1 MTKWQEQLK
10 KRAENGD
17 QAADDILFETDGMDE
32 NQLARYLAE
41 NDSRVRGVLQ
51 MKSLAEKDADPELAK
66 EYGEMLNK
74 GLSMGSGEGREDL
87 YGNKLK
93 TVDDYMEL
101 FGIQKGQGG
110 YTDDDRAAFTNPE
123 NPRYFGKIP
132 EDDLKIRAIQLYGEN
147 GTPAQLLEDL
157 QRTGYMWQ
165 RGNRVE
171 GYGPNN
177 EFQPV
182 DWALSALKG
191 FTLPRV
197 KEAQKEGR
205 PVAWQDVTGDM
216 LELGL
221 NFVPGVGIVS
231 KTGKVIATL
240 PKAAGM
246 AAKTAA
252 YGADV
257 FAVPFLSQAY
267 DVGINTA
274 TGRDVPRAKWDLE
287 RMGEQA
293 ALMGVGKATAKS
305 AIRTGKDIM
314 EGSLGGQAGTAEYRT
329 GKDFL
334 ENIGEKTDDLI
345 ARRQAMLDRKA
356 ELAKQRKNVNLP
368 GDNDVVGTGAS
379 TEDIFNAEN
388 YRNLTSEAERIANS
402 APERA
407 AYRDI
412 LNRESNLYNEVKALR
427 EEYGNLWK
435 EKDEIDGILW
445 KNELGVRRISPEDAA
460 AARGRLEQIRTR
472 ISDVQDR
479 IHELEQSPAGYSPET
494 SVELTS
500 QYMNANEAGARPLI
514 QMPDGRLVRADYVD
528 DAGMLRLPGMDYGL
542 KLPEGSRYL
551 EFKYEKSPLWDPTG
565 ADFVP
570 PEMRFRK
577 RDGVSMETASRNHM
591 AKKAIDSDP
600 MLSKKMSGEGNYR
613 NEVAR
618 DVTASVVFTG
628 AAHNQVFGKL
638 GDIERKR
645 ADAYWNAQMK
655 KLGDLTKGNFTPK
668 QRKENFEAIMD
679 VMAYGLDNIPEEK
692 FRKRS
697 SVYHAIASLLGAP
710 DWKHWTEAEQVK
722 DPDPSASSSTQEATS
737 SSSGN

>member
-41 NDSRVRGVLQ
+41 NDARVRGVLQ

-132 EDDLKIRAIQLYGEN
+132 EDDLKIRAIQLFGEN

-205 PVAWQDVTGDM
+205 PVEWQDVTGDM

-274 TGRDVPRAKWDLE
+274 TGRDVPRADWDLE

-305 AIRTGKDIM
+305 AIRTSKDIM

-379 TEDIFNAEN
+379 TEDILNAEN

-412 LNRESNLYNEVKALR
+412 LNRENQLYKEVTGLR

-435 EKDEIDGILW
+435 QNDEIESMLMFQDLSQAEEM
-445 KNELGVRRISPEDAA
+445 ELRS
-460 AARGRLEQIRTR
+460 RLSAIRSK
-472 ISDVQDR
+472 IQAVKAKMD
-479 IHELEQSPAGYSPET
+479 ELEGGPAGYSPET
-494 SVELTS
+494 SAELTS

-514 QMPDGRLVRADYVD
+514 QLPDGRLVRAEYVD
-528 DAGMLRLPGMDYGL
+528 ANGMFRIPGMDYSL

-551 EFKYEKSPLWDPTG
+551 EFKYEKSPLLEQ
-565 ADFVP
+565 ADDGFVA
-570 PEMRFRK
+570 PEMNLRPIE
-577 RDGVSMETASRNHM
+577 GVSMETKSRNHM

-655 KLGDLTKGNFTPK
+655 KLGELTKSNFTPK

-697 SVYHAIASLLGAP
+697 SVYHAIASLLGSP
-710 DWKHWTEAEQVK
+710 DWKHWTEVEQVEN
-722 DPDPSASSSTQEATS
+722 PDPSASSSTQEATS